1 MTAPARRCDKLGPSG
16 GADDDDERL
25 RRISV
30 SGSGDERPDFG
41 RYQLVRRVSLGGTA
55 EIYKAKAMGDRGF
68 EKVVALKRLLPHVE
82 EDPAFVRMF
91 VNEARLVAQ
100 LDHPRIAHI
109 YELGKVRGSHYMAM
123 EYIYGRDLGAL
134 KRALAE
140 RGEPAPPIF
149 VAAVGRQVA
158 EALDYAHRFVD
169 VTGTALRIVHRDVS
183 PQNVMVD
190 ESGVVRLIDFGIAKY
205 VGVEGST
212 AAGVVKGKHAYMS
225 PEQVRQE
232 PLDGRSDVFSLG
244 VILHELLAGERL
256 FRAES
261 VLDTLVRVE
270 AARVPELAEVAPDAP
285 EELASAVM
293 ACLARRPQDRP
304 SAGELAS
311 ALAEVCRGL
320 GAADPQGVVADVYG
334 RLFDDAGDTEDEVT
348 LDEYR
353 QALRAAELGVD
364 AALAARD
371 ASDITLIPDTADLVA
386 YVEELHRHLRE
397 VRAAGRVEGPGD
409 SPEDGPPVHG
419 ARR

>member
-1 MTAPARRCDKLGPSG
+1 LSEAVEGK
-16 GADDDDERL
+16 
-25 RRISV
+25 
-30 SGSGDERPDFG
+30 PDFG

-55 EIYKAKAMGDRGF
+55 EIYKAKAFNDRGF

-100 LDHPRIAHI
+100 LDHPRIARI
-109 YELGKVRGSHYMAM
+109 YELGKVRGNHYIAM
-123 EYIYGRDLGAL
+123 EYIYGRDLGEV
-134 KRALAE
+134 KRALVE
-140 RGEPAPPIF
+140 RDAPAPPDF

-158 EALDYAHRFVD
+158 EALHYAHGFVD
-169 VTGTALRIVHRDVS
+169 ASGTALRIVHRDVS
-183 PQNVMVD
+183 PQNVMLD
-190 ESGVVRLIDFGIAKY
+190 ERGAVRLIDFGIAKY

-244 VILHELLAGERL
+244 VILHELLSGERL

-270 AARVPELAEVAPDAP
+270 AANVPELTDVAPAVP
-285 EELASAVM
+285 GELAATVM
-293 ACLARRPQDRP
+293 ACLARDPRERPR
-304 SAGELAS
+304 AGELS
-311 ALAEVCRGL
+311 TALAEVGRGL
-320 GAADPQGVVADVYG
+320 GFEDPQPAAARVYAE
-334 RLFDDAGDTEDEVT
+334 LFDDTGDTEDEVT

-353 QALRAAELGVD
+353 QALRAAELGTDPGLVG
-364 AALAARD
+364 RD
-371 ASDITLIPDTADLVA
+371 ASDITIIPDTADLAA

-397 VRAAGRVEGPGD
+397 VRAVARGASGATTPEAEGPG
-409 SPEDGPPVHG
+409 
-419 ARR
+419 ARS